1 MRLLLAL
8 LLAFAFV
15 SSEASVLLQLD
26 QLRTAAF
33 VATLAGLL
41 GLGLARAP
49 RLVLTETTVPALLLG
64 LLAVVLAADAVLSKV
79 DPLDYKVALL
89 LPVLVL
95 APTVATAF
103 GDRDPSELVWRLLA
117 LYVIATAILAVVAVP
132 EWLVRGRA
140 DLTRFDFTGSLIGHT
155 GLCVVFLITTLA
167 RLRPAAGHPALLV
180 HVALAGT
187 ATVMVLLTGTRTA
200 LATFVLYL
208 ILEVAGAAAPRAAVA
223 RLVPLAFGALAAL
236 TLHTLL
242 VSDDFLERLLGG
254 SSEDW
259 SSGRF
264 ASQVHWLTRGLEHPL
279 GLGFGAVRETL
290 RDGRPA
296 LDGVRLLEW
305 PHNEP
310 IRFLVE
316 AGLPGLA
323 FVGLLL
329 GRITVLAVRAARLD
343 RSGPRRAM
351 VLAIAADM
359 LGQSLFQN
367 YFNSIY
373 HAGALLFVLSI
384 LVARIEAEVA
394 DEPAT
399 APAGVAP
406 DLPEATAAT

>member
-26 QLRTAAF
+26 QLRMAAF

-49 RLVLTETTVPALLLG
+49 RLVLGETTVPALLVG
-64 LLAVVLAADAVLSKV
+64 LLALVLAADAVVSEV

-95 APTVATAF
+95 APTVAAAF
-103 GDRDPSELVWRLLA
+103 AERDPSELVWRLLA
-117 LYVIATAILAVVAVP
+117 LYVLATATLAVVAVP

-155 GLCVVFLITTLA
+155 GLCVVFLSTTLA
-167 RLRPAAGHPALLV
+167 RLRSAAGPAALLV
-180 HVALAGT
+180 HAALAGT
-187 ATVMVLLTGTRTA
+187 ATVMVLLTATRTA

-208 ILEVAGAAAPRAAVA
+208 ILEVAAAPAPRAALA
-223 RLVPLAFGALAAL
+223 RLVPLASGAFAAL

-279 GLGFGAVRETL
+279 GLGFGAVREAL

-296 LDGVRLLEW
+296 LDGVHLLEW

-343 RSGPRRAM
+343 PRAPRRAM

-367 YFNSIY
+367 YLNSIY
-373 HAGALLFVLSI
+373 HAGALLFVLLI
-384 LVARIEAEVA
+384 LVARVEAEAA
-394 DEPAT
+394 D
-399 APAGVAP
+399 APAMASAGLAP
-406 DLPEATAAT
+406 DLPAATAAT

>member
-15 SSEASVLLQLD
+15 SSEASVLLRLD
-26 QLRTAAF
+26 QLRMAAF

-49 RLVLTETTVPALLLG
+49 RLVPSETTVPALLVA
-64 LLAVVLAADAVLSKV
+64 LLALVLAADAVAGEV

-89 LPVLVL
+89 LPVLLL
-95 APTVATAF
+95 APTAAAAF
-103 GDRDPSELVWRLLA
+103 VGRDPCELVWRLLA
-117 LYVIATAILAVVAVP
+117 LYVLATAVLAVVAVP

-167 RLRPAAGHPALLV
+167 RLGTADGGPERLGHLV
-180 HVALAGT
+180 LAGV
-187 ATVMVLLTGTRTA
+187 ATVMVFLTGTRTA
-200 LATFVLYL
+200 LATFALYL
-208 ILEVAGAAAPRAAVA
+208 MLEVAGAPAPRAAVA
-223 RLVPLAFGALAAL
+223 RLVPLAVGGLAAL

-259 SSGRF
+259 SSGRL
-264 ASQVHWLTRGLEHPL
+264 ASQVHWLARGLEHPL
-279 GLGFGAVRETL
+279 GLGFGAVREAL

-323 FVGLLL
+323 FVSILL
-329 GRITVLAVRAARLD
+329 GRITVLAVRAARID

-367 YFNSIY
+367 YLNSIY
-373 HAGALLFVLSI
+373 HAGALLLVLLI
-384 LVARIEAEVA
+384 LAARIEAEA
-394 DEPAT
+394 EA
-399 APAGVAP
+399 APADAPAAIRP